1 MCAAK
6 HLVFES
12 NWLGFGFSEGEKK
25 KKKVCFSGFFLSGEV
40 TLGSMVMAVK
50 WQRSCGPVIKF

>member
-1 MCAAK
+1 MCAVK

-12 NWLGFGFSEGEKK
+12 NWLGCGFSEEKK
-25 KKKVCFSGFFLSGEV
+25 EAGFSGFFLPGTVALGTMV
-40 TLGSMVMAVK
+40 TAVK